1 MTKIDI
7 DLDGHVIIV
16 TGASKGIGLGI
27 ARHLADLGARL
38 VVTARKPEA
47 LEALDAELT
56 ERGTPHLA
64 RQLNTSDRDGAVALA
79 ADVHAEFGRID
90 GLVANAQS
98 FISVKPLEEVTERNM
113 DLLFDTGPKGTLWG
127 MQSVFPYMRDQGRGR
142 IVTMGS
148 NAAIMGGGGFGPYAS
163 SKEAIRGLTRVAAR
177 EWGPLGITVNC
188 VCPVSVAHRAPAEG
202 EEMDPVRAAMWAETF
217 KNQPI
222 PRDGSATD
230 DIAPIVAFLLSDASR
245 YMTGQTLMADGGAI
259 MRP

>member
-1 MTKIDI
+1 MTTIDI
-7 DLDGHVIIV
+7 DLDGHVIVV
-16 TGASKGIGLGI
+16 TGASKGIGLGL

-47 LEALDAELT
+47 LEALSAELT

-64 RQLNTSDRDGAVALA
+64 RQLNTADRDGAFALA
-79 ADVHAEFGRID
+79 ADTHAEFGRID

-98 FISVKPLEEVTERNM
+98 FISVTALEDVTERNM
-113 DLLFDTGPKGTLWG
+113 DLLLDTGTKGTLWG

-148 NAAIMGGGGFGPYAS
+148 NAAINGAAGYGPYVA
-163 SKEAIRGLTRVAAR
+163 SKEGIRGLTRVAAR
-177 EWGPLGITVNC
+177 EWGPHGITVNC
-188 VCPVSVAHRAPAEG
+188 VCPVSVAHRAPADADA
-202 EEMDPVRAAMWAETF
+202 DPVRAAVFAETF
-217 KNQPI
+217 KHQPI
-222 PRDGSATD
+222 ARDGDAVD
-230 DIAPIVAFLLSDASR
+230 DIGPIVAFLLSDASR